1 MVYGLRLAA
10 ILAQNIVTCLFYG
23 TADNIADDRN
33 WFLLTKSHNSGY
45 CLRLY
50 PRVPLRLK
58 DVNCVCDREV
68 EAT

>member
-1 MVYGLRLAA
+1 MVTYLLY
-10 ILAQNIVTCLFYG
+10 C
-23 TADNIADDRN
+23 TANNIADDRN

-50 PRVPLRLK
+50 HRVPLRLK